1 MLCTHEGQLRVPVV
15 ELDAQGLVAL
25 GESQAQRRDGM
36 VDRVRHHL
44 ADAEGDGV
52 EHLRADMI
60 RPVLVDEGAGSSRG
74 AVVGQQLDRKI
85 GHSHTNRIPS
95 AEAAHTLPEPSRSI
109 TRLSE
114 AARWYREPMHEHL
127 ADREQPDRRAEA
139 AAKGVGPTRIAV
151 ANDYEIVVAGL
162 AAMLEREDDI
172 EVVDMF
178 VVGEEGPSEP
188 IDVVLYDTF
197 GRDGVDHDQLQMLV
211 RTPLVQHVV
220 VFTLSWDDSL
230 TEAALQ
236 EGVTGVLSKALKGDE
251 LAAHIRE
258 IATGAVVVAAPPH
271 GRIVSGTGRDWP
283 GRSFG
288 LSERESECLVLLAA
302 GLRNAEIGRSL
313 YVSEDTVKT
322 HLKRAYRKLGVGNRA
337 QATAIVLRHPSFV
350 GPPPTLQIDD
360 RFRQSAAAASSSVPA
375 SANERHRPA

>member
-1 MLCTHEGQLRVPVV
+1 MKPGSSTQHAYPDR
-15 ELDAQGLVAL
+15 LDRTLPH
-25 GESQAQRRDGM
+25 RRD
-36 VDRVRHHL
+36 L
-44 ADAEGDGV
+44 
-52 EHLRADMI
+52 
-60 RPVLVDEGAGSSRG
+60 
-74 AVVGQQLDRKI
+74 
-85 GHSHTNRIPS
+85 
-95 AEAAHTLPEPSRSI
+95 

-114 AARWYREPMHEHL
+114 ADEWYRKPMHDQVAGREEWD
-127 ADREQPDRRAEA
+127 DRAGATTPRSS
-139 AAKGVGPTRIAV
+139 PTRVAV

-162 AAMLEREDDI
+162 AAMLDREDDL
-172 EVVDMF
+172 EVVQMF
-178 VVGEEGPSEP
+178 VVGKEQPSEP

-197 GRDGVDHDQLQMLV
+197 GREGVDQDQLKTLV
-211 RTPLVQHVV
+211 TTSLVQHVV

-230 TEAALQ
+230 TKAALEQ
-236 EGVTGVLSKALKGDE
+236 GVSGVLSKALKGEE

-258 IATGAVVVAAPPH
+258 IAKGAIVVAPPPH

-350 GPPPTLQIDD
+350 GQRSYLGHRDNGG
-360 RFRQSAAAASSSVPA
+360 QSAATANSSVPV
-375 SANERHRPA
+375 SANERHRSA